1 MSQDKITPAYAS
13 FAPPSNRMPPPASP
27 LLASTPPTISISL
40 SRTYPLLLFLDRVL
54 SLITWTSDDP
64 WASFLL
70 VCGWVISVLYFE
82 PILKYLAPLLPVLFL
97 WGLIYCKKQI
107 NRDISRHPGLDHMVH
122 TLGNVASRT
131 SLLVEPLTT
140 LANNTTPAD
149 IPRLALAALS
159 IAPFYA
165 LIAARTMKP
174 CTVLLIT
181 GVFVLTYHSVYARVT
196 RAVLWRSR
204 SVRRVVVYFTGG
216 SSGTA
221 KSNTSLTTN
230 KISTNSIIRDSKNA
244 TRFVFVVYENQRR
257 WLGIGW
263 TGNLLSYERAPWT
276 DEFLNQASPPS
287 TFELPDSSSGLTNA
301 TMTSLGLGNMTGN
314 LVWRWRDKVWK
325 LDLTNDGALVVNSRQ
340 LVDGDDEGDEGEKD
354 AVSKRRVKP
363 KSTLVA
369 DPSPNEGWI
378 YYDNT
383 WKKPATEDS
392 FMKYTRRRRW
402 VRTAELVNEEPNAT
416 ETFIVGKSE
425 YVDKGATAGNKEK
438 EGSSSES
445 KNIQEEKEVKPKKTL
460 RFEN

>member
-1 MSQDKITPAYAS
+1 
-13 FAPPSNRMPPPASP
+13 
-27 LLASTPPTISISL
+27 
-40 SRTYPLLLFLDRVL
+40 
-54 SLITWTSDDP
+54 
-64 WASFLL
+64 
-70 VCGWVISVLYFE
+70 
-82 PILKYLAPLLPVLFL
+82 
-97 WGLIYCKKQI
+97 
-107 NRDISRHPGLDHMVH
+107 MVH

-174 CTVLLIT
+174 RTVLLIT

-276 DEFLNQASPPS
+276 DEFLNQTSPPS

-340 LVDGDDEGDEGEKD
+340 LVDGDEEADEGEKD

-402 VRTAELVNEEPNAT
+402 VRTAELVNVEPNAT
-416 ETFIVGKSE
+416 ETFIVSKSE
-425 YVDKGATAGNKEK
+425 SADKGTTAGNKEK

-445 KNIQEEKEVKPKKTL
+445 KNHQEEKEVKPKKTL